1 LLYAFKLFS
10 LNSAYLNI
18 DYPRFIASYYGKG
31 KERKGKEKK
40 RKEKKRK
47 EKKRKEKKRKEKKRK
62 ETQHSGILT
71 EDNTLKW
78 CL

>member
-1 LLYAFKLFS
+1 MLYAFKLFS

-40 RKEKKRK
+40 KKRKEKKRK
-47 EKKRKEKKRKEKKRK
+47 EKKRKEKKRKEKKRN
-62 ETQHSGILT
+62 SAFW
-71 EDNTLKW
+71 NPN
-78 CL
+78 